1 MNRPDR
7 RRTRIAAAL
16 TGACC
21 AATLAAC
28 PLMSS
33 GEKAPGNPNMT
44 FDSAQSLCT
53 DGTHLYLTE
62 GVAAP
67 LGTVKSV
74 TLATHSS
81 STAVATGLDH
91 PTCILTDGQHLF
103 WLEDDSGPNGAVRRS
118 KMDGSEPVAMA
129 SALDHPHAIA
139 INGTYVFFADKR
151 GGVAAITRVPKGGG
165 EATTLAT
172 LSGDFNTTLVADESW
187 VYFTAPYDLPGGTI
201 GRVPVAGGSP
211 ETVITGLG
219 TPTAL
224 ALSGNTLCFTEFMGG
239 RVGCVQDVTAS
250 WTPVPM
256 TSGENVNFGTC
267 PGLLLLDSGTVYF
280 AISASATSDA
290 IRMVIPGYAPVT
302 VATTESFGQIMGM
315 AILGAKIYWL
325 QDDSLWS
332 VKKGY

>member
-1 MNRPDR
+1 M
-7 RRTRIAAAL
+7 
-16 TGACC
+16 
-21 AATLAAC
+21 
-28 PLMSS
+28 
-33 GEKAPGNPNMT
+33 
-44 FDSAQSLCT
+44 
-53 DGTHLYLTE
+53 
-62 GVAAP
+62 
-67 LGTVKSV
+67 
-74 TLATHSS
+74 
-81 STAVATGLDH
+81 
-91 PTCILTDGQHLF
+91 
-103 WLEDDSGPNGAVRRS
+103 
-118 KMDGSEPVAMA
+118 
-129 SALDHPHAIA
+129 
-139 INGTYVFFADKR
+139 
-151 GGVAAITRVPKGGG
+151 
-165 EATTLAT
+165 
-172 LSGDFNTTLVADESW
+172 
-187 VYFTAPYDLPGGTI
+187 
-201 GRVPVAGGSP
+201 
-211 ETVITGLG
+211 ITGLG